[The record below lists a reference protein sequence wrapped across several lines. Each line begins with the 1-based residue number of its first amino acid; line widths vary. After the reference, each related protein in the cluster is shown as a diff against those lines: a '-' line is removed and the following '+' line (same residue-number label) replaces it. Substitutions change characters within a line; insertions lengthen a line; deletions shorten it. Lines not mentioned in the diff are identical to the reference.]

1 MFTNTDDCFKC
12 HGDSDD
18 NIAEFGE
25 GCGCNFSI
33 PDGGIVKDEID
44 LINRIQEVCIERF
57 GEDAILTFSCGYRC
71 QFHNDRLKG
80 SVPNSEHIQCMALD
94 TIPPNCM
101 SVDDLADIAIECGAG
116 GVGRYYS
123 MGFVHIDSGE
133 RRDW

>member
-1 MFTNTDDCFKC
+1 MFKNDDDQFCC

-25 GCGCNFSI
+25 GCGCGFSLAE
-33 PDGGIVKDEID
+33 GGINQDEID
-44 LINRIQEVCIERF
+44 LLNRIQEVCIERY
-57 GEDAILTFSCGYRC
+57 GDDAILTFSCAYRC
-71 QFHNDRLKG
+71 QVHNDRLPG
-80 SVPNSEHIQCMALD
+80 SVPNSEHIQGTAADC
-94 TIPPNCM
+94 IPPDCM
-101 SVDDLADIAIECGAG
+101 TVDQLADIAIECGAG